1 VSSAEHHGLFH
12 LYAYIHVHPK
22 KFAELQDESCVRHA
36 LTQYMMVIERDL
48 VCSETARVGLAPF
61 DAADTQIDH
70 AIILQLGS
78 QSWGRRE
85 AP

>member
-1 VSSAEHHGLFH
+1 
-12 LYAYIHVHPK
+12 
-22 KFAELQDESCVRHA
+22 
-36 LTQYMMVIERDL
+36 MMVIERDL